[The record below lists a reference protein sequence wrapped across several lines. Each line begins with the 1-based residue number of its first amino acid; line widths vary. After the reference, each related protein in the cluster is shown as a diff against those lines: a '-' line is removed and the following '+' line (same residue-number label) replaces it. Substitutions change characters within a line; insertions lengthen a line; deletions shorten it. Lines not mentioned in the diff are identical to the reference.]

1 MGLFE
6 KIFGTYSDRAIKQI
20 MPLVEEINKL
30 EPDMK
35 AKSDSELKSM
45 TDIFKKRIADGENL
59 DSILPE
65 AFAVVREAAWR
76 VLGQRHYDVQLI
88 GGIVLHQGRIAE
100 MKTGEGKRWCLRFRL
115 I

>member
-65 AFAVVREAAWR
+65 AFAVVREAAC
-76 VLGQRHYDVQLI
+76 VSSDKDIMMYSSSAGLYCI
-88 GGIVLHQGRIAE
+88 KAE
-100 MKTGEGKRWCLRFRL
+100 LPR
-115 I
+115 